1 MAQLGIPDMKAA
13 IAYALSYPE
22 RLALKQPI
30 PDFKQIGAFT
40 FVQPDLEKFPCLAM
54 AFEACKKGGTFPAV
68 LNAANEV
75 AVDAFLN
82 YHIPFVTIPD
92 IIRNTMD
99 NHTVVMN
106 PALSDILE
114 ADGWARARAGNE
126 IRRLKIS

>member
-22 RLALKQPI
+22 RLALKQPS
-30 PDFKQIGAFT
+30 PDFKQIGIFT
-40 FVQPDLEKFPCLAM
+40 FIQPDLEKFPCLAL
-54 AFEACKKGGTFPAV
+54 AFDACKKGGTFPAV

-82 YHIPFVTIPD
+82 YGLPFVKIPS

-99 NHTVVMN
+99 KHAVVMN
-106 PALSDILE
+106 PALNDILE
-114 ADGWARARAGNE
+114 ADDWARARADDE
-126 IRRLKIS
+126 IRRLKPA